1 LDRLYGGGDGLGIR
15 LGPAKVAGQSLEE
28 IFYILGSNNLVFV
41 IVITLVRFAGAGF
54 LRTFNVR
61 PPFILTRNG
70 PIFRL
75 ATGRIR
81 ILWTHGYLTAAIVG
95 EFVR

>member
-1 LDRLYGGGDGLGIR
+1 M
-15 LGPAKVAGQSLEE
+15 
-28 IFYILGSNNLVFV
+28 
-41 IVITLVRFAGAGF
+41 TLVPFARAGF
-54 LRTFNVR
+54 LRTFNVL
-61 PPFILTRNG
+61 PPFLLTRNG